1 MARGRSHGGA
11 RAPRHHIDGPLPA
24 LEGEEDLLAALRAAP
39 AAPLL
44 LVLEGVQDPR
54 NLGSCFRTA
63 SGAGATAL
71 LAPRKASCGI
81 TDTVREV
88 SCGGVAEVPFLQVGN
103 LGQILRRLQD
113 EGLRLVGTADRAD
126 RSLFETDLR
135 GPTALVLGSE
145 GWGLRR
151 KTAEL
156 CDETVSLPMAGRVDC
171 LNVSVSAGIALYEAV
186 RQRGFGPPGRTGGG

>member
-1 MARGRSHGGA
+1 MARGRSHGGSQ
-11 RAPRHHIDGPLPA
+11 APRHHIAGPLPG
-24 LEGEEDLLAALRAAP
+24 LEGIEDLLATLRAAP
-39 AAPLL
+39 VAPLL
-44 LVLEGVQDPR
+44 LVLEGVQDPG

-63 SGAGATAL
+63 SGAGVTAL
-71 LAPRKASCGI
+71 LAPRKGSCGM

-88 SCGGVAEVPFLQVGN
+88 SCGGVADVPFLQVGN
-103 LGQILRRLQD
+103 LGQALRRLQED
-113 EGLRLVGTADRAD
+113 GLRLVGTADGAD
-126 RSLFETDLR
+126 RTLYEADLS

-186 RQRGFGPPGRTGGG
+186 RQRLGAPAPSGAG

>member
-1 MARGRSHGGA
+1 MARGRAHGGT
-11 RAPRHHIDGPLPA
+11 RGPRHSIAAPLPA
-24 LEGEEDLLAALRAAP
+24 LEGEEDLLAAIREAATT
-39 AAPLL
+39 PLL

-81 TDTVREV
+81 TDTVRDV
-88 SCGGVAEVPFLQVGN
+88 SCGGVADVPFLQVGN
-103 LGQILRRLQD
+103 LGQTLRRLRE
-113 EGLRLVGTADRAD
+113 EGLRLVGTADRAEL
-126 RSLFETDLR
+126 SLFESDLT
-135 GPTALVLGSE
+135 GPTALILGSE

-186 RQRGFGPPGRTGGG
+186 RQRTIGPSANPTPD